1 MWSISQ
7 WIDVICSREPPVKL
21 ELPCFECC
29 VFGEPRDSW
38 EVATG
43 NPLDVDGANGDNWN
57 DPPKVEVPPFQTICQ
72 WFHVVPVPRASPSP
86 REFVRGPSLRLAESV
101 VWATAMLRAE
111 EPSGVFPLEP
121 EMFYFQRAA
130 AEARYN
136 DL

>member
-1 MWSISQ
+1 
-7 WIDVICSREPPVKL
+7 
-21 ELPCFECC
+21 
-29 VFGEPRDSW
+29 
-38 EVATG
+38 VATG

-57 DPPKVEVPPFQTICQ
+57 DPPKVEVPPFSD
-72 WFHVVPVPRASPSP
+72 HMSVVPCGSSSTGLAFTEGIRS
-86 REFVRGPSLRLAESV
+86 RPSLRLAESV